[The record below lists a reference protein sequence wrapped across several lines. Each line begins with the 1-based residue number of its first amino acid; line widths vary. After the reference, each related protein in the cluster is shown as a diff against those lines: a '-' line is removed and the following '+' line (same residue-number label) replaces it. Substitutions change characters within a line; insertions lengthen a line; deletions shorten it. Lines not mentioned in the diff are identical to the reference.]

1 MIDPRIL
8 QALESNDPDKRKKA
22 VAYLAKSLDRE
33 ALPHLARVYK
43 TDKDPQ
49 IRELAKKAGAYI
61 QKNAPEPEPDPIYE
75 DDLYEEEEA
84 DSSYTRYN
92 SLYADDDD
100 DDDNAMSYESDEP
113 NVPLPSNIQVSAVAE
128 ERAKSYVEQA
138 MDWNV
143 RGNNTKAIEMLKKA
157 FKSNPRLLHDSYTM
171 GLAVNITGLS
181 QADTQR
187 LLMPSDKEMRQMDG
201 VTSQRSESRKLNGI
215 QQFFALIIFVGATAT
230 LIGFFALPWIDIG
243 WIPIQVD
250 PADLAP
256 IADLSAFGINVN
268 AENLTTLGGSLSEFQ
283 TLLNNSFVREAESQ
297 LSAMGSQGDLIRRGL
312 NGLRGIR
319 TNASGMDTML
329 FMMGTQ
335 DILRA
340 FGIGGIIDVILDGL
354 SDPLVM
360 EAITSAIAQQSADLG
375 IAGVDLSSIPT
386 DPDTIRSV
394 INLGL
399 AQLKYPTQTID
410 FSVIAVPVA
419 GSFAFLLGLLLFM
432 APNGW
437 IWFFCILFG
446 LAGVGACAY
455 FYTTA
460 INSMFVFN
468 TRTTGADVIQQL
480 NAQGFPATSM
490 TQFIGLGF
498 WVSMGGVIAVAI
510 APFLGLLFAPAKQTA

>member
-22 VAYLAKSLDRE
+22 VAYLAKSLDKE

-43 TDKDPQ
+43 SDKDPQ

-75 DDLYEEEEA
+75 DDPYEDEEEES
-84 DSSYTRYN
+84 DSSYSRYN
-92 SLYADDDD
+92 SLYADDEDD

-113 NVPLPSNIQVSAVAE
+113 NVPLPSNIQVSAMAE
-128 ERAKSYVEQA
+128 ERAKSFVEQA

-143 RGNNTKAIEMLKKA
+143 RGNNAKAVDMLRKA

-187 LLMPSDKEMRQMDG
+187 LLMPSDKEFRQMDNA
-201 VTSQRSESRKLNGI
+201 TSQRSESRSLNGI

-230 LIGFFALPWIDIG
+230 LIGFFALPWIDVG
-243 WIPIQVD
+243 WIPIESTPELTQ
-250 PADLAP
+250 
-256 IADLSAFGINVN
+256 LSELSSLGLDINVDN
-268 AENLTTLGGSLSEFQ
+268 MNTLGGALGEF
-283 TLLNNSFVREAESQ
+283 LKIFNSPEIRAAEGQ
-297 LSAMGSQGDLIRRGL
+297 LGMLGNQGVLIRQALSGI
-312 NGLRGIR
+312 RGIR
-319 TNASGMDTML
+319 SNASGMDTML
-329 FMMGTQ
+329 YMIGTQ
-335 DILRA
+335 DILRT
-340 FGIGGIIDVILDGL
+340 FGFGGIIDFLLDAL
-354 SDPLVM
+354 NDPEFFQL
-360 EAITSAIAQQSADLG
+360 A
-375 IAGVDLSSIPT
+375 LSSIT
-386 DPDTIRSV
+386 SQLGQVGGQLGLDAASMDPATLRAG
-394 INLGL
+394 INIGL
-399 AQLKYPTQTID
+399 AQLKYTPSAVD

-419 GSFAFLLGLLLFM
+419 GSFGFLLGLLLFM

-460 INSMFVFN
+460 INNLTMLDA
-468 TRTTGADVIQQL
+468 TGVNMVQSLSAV
-480 NAQGFPATSM
+480 GVSVTSA

-510 APFLGLLFAPAKQTA
+510 APFLGLLFAPAKKTA